1 MYRPFVNGALH
12 PAAPVR
18 TNPEMLTNASAWVE
32 GLLSVAGCSC
42 AEQEAGTFSA
52 APFVLRD
59 VRRAFFGFTDAA
71 LQGAPTPGLGG
82 WFHGFFFSFALPF
95 DMLGYPI
102 VQLEFLGIILG
113 HMVFAP
119 LLRVG
124 RGILVT
130 DSETSWK
137 IIANDGAHTDETQW
151 IHDQFVSTCGNGTSF
166 SKVVHGYGETNPYAD
181 LASRGRLREL
191 FALARQMGITATRL
205 DIPTAFIDLLAAFKA
220 RFGPRPAAPGAL
232 RQRHRQDTTA
242 WALPPPHKPPVPAA
256 SAPSD
261 VSEWIAPEPAPL
273 PSPAR
278 TASAREIERR
288 QHRGAAFL
296 QGEFLPIQFPNP
308 VLGEPDSSPSIPP
321 TATLPA
327 APVLTLRHK
336 AAPRVPAA
344 LRGALSPPPYALMPA
359 AARQPPVS
367 MRAQPTDPFSV
378 PSTAGSHG
386 ASRVPFQATAT
397 QLPVLSAA
405 GPHHPGCMPIQ
416 APAKQLPF
424 SLGRPCTG
432 GSSSA
437 QGLGLGRVPFQAQQL
452 PGSLGSTAG
461 QHHLGSV
468 PVQASTQQLPV
479 SLGMP
484 FTGGSSNAQGLG
496 LGRVPFQTQQ
506 LPGSLGS
513 TAGPRNLGSA
523 PTPDSSTQLSSHF
536 ESAAKSRGLGRVPFQ
551 PQQPSGHLESAVGSI
566 CLDRVPIQAAAQLP
580 SGSSEAPSRDP
591 PSVRFHKASAHAY
604 CPPLAASERTRI
616 RRIRHVLGPGP
627 EAAKSQLAFE
637 PGAGPLASVFQAVS
651 VTLLAGVPDNTLDK
665 DDLAWERWVLFCAMV
680 GSHGTSPWRTNHAAN
695 SGSDALGFKQES
707 DLLCGF
713 LLYCYDIIKPRS
725 KHDPAPQP
733 QSAFNMVAAIRR
745 IHRRHNIEMVSCSQ
759 LSAVLKGMTVN
770 HMREHGS
777 ESLLPDR
784 KQPFSPRFV
793 RTLLA
798 TSDHEG
804 IKLGQK
810 KLDWA
815 SPLFLSFGAM
825 CAVAMSTGFRKAE
838 VALPAGDVFDDR
850 RLRRASLV
858 WRINGVLTADPT
870 PAQLRGLV
878 VGRDVAILRP
888 PRCKNDFDGTS
899 FGNKPIYLPFDP
911 SDTINA
917 ATWLQRLEL
926 AFPCHGDARRSR
938 ALFFSEAKSFTPMS
952 HSLVDTYLNHLLLLH
967 LDPTEARRFS
977 FHSFRIGFATALLA
991 AGCSY
996 DTIQALA
1003 RWRSTE
1009 SILIYARMDETA
1021 YCDFVTSALQQH
1033 TTSVTG
1039 RALPFAI
1046 DNDTLMATFLNAEA
1060 RLAA

>member
-1 MYRPFVNGALH
+1 
-12 PAAPVR
+12 
-18 TNPEMLTNASAWVE
+18 
-32 GLLSVAGCSC
+32 
-42 AEQEAGTFSA
+42 
-52 APFVLRD
+52 
-59 VRRAFFGFTDAA
+59 
-71 LQGAPTPGLGG
+71 
-82 WFHGFFFSFALPF
+82 
-95 DMLGYPI
+95 
-102 VQLEFLGIILG
+102 
-113 HMVFAP
+113 
-119 LLRVG
+119 
-124 RGILVT
+124 
-130 DSETSWK
+130 
-137 IIANDGAHTDETQW
+137 
-151 IHDQFVSTCGNGTSF
+151 
-166 SKVVHGYGETNPYAD
+166 
-181 LASRGRLREL
+181 
-191 FALARQMGITATRL
+191 
-205 DIPTAFIDLLAAFKA
+205 
-220 RFGPRPAAPGAL
+220 
-232 RQRHRQDTTA
+232 
-242 WALPPPHKPPVPAA
+242 
-256 SAPSD
+256 
-261 VSEWIAPEPAPL
+261 
-273 PSPAR
+273 
-278 TASAREIERR
+278 
-288 QHRGAAFL
+288 
-296 QGEFLPIQFPNP
+296 
-308 VLGEPDSSPSIPP
+308 
-321 TATLPA
+321 
-327 APVLTLRHK
+327 
-336 AAPRVPAA
+336 
-344 LRGALSPPPYALMPA
+344 
-359 AARQPPVS
+359 
-367 MRAQPTDPFSV
+367 
-378 PSTAGSHG
+378 
-386 ASRVPFQATAT
+386 
-397 QLPVLSAA
+397 
-405 GPHHPGCMPIQ
+405 
-416 APAKQLPF
+416 
-424 SLGRPCTG
+424 
-432 GSSSA
+432 
-437 QGLGLGRVPFQAQQL
+437 
-452 PGSLGSTAG
+452 
-461 QHHLGSV
+461 
-468 PVQASTQQLPV
+468 
-479 SLGMP
+479 
-484 FTGGSSNAQGLG
+484 
-496 LGRVPFQTQQ
+496 
-506 LPGSLGS
+506 
-513 TAGPRNLGSA
+513 
-523 PTPDSSTQLSSHF
+523 
-536 ESAAKSRGLGRVPFQ
+536 
-551 PQQPSGHLESAVGSI
+551 
-566 CLDRVPIQAAAQLP
+566 
-580 SGSSEAPSRDP
+580 
-591 PSVRFHKASAHAY
+591 
-604 CPPLAASERTRI
+604 
-616 RRIRHVLGPGP
+616 
-627 EAAKSQLAFE
+627 
-637 PGAGPLASVFQAVS
+637 
-651 VTLLAGVPDNTLDK
+651 VPDNTLDK